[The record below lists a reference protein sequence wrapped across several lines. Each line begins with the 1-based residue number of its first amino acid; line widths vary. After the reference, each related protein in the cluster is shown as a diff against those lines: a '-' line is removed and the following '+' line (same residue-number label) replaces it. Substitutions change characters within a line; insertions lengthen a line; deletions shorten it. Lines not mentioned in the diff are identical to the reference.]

1 MPCGLLDETAA
12 HAVHHQRVLLA
23 CCERRLK
30 TDNKRRRHSAAAPHA
45 RMKTGIREA
54 FNPTL
59 NGTLI
64 QGTA

>member
-1 MPCGLLDETAA
+1 VQEDLATYRCAGFDPVADE
-12 HAVHHQRVLLA
+12 
-23 CCERRLK
+23 CERRLK